1 MQKNLVRVQSRL
13 GTGQLC
19 LWAGGMMYVAGRARM
34 INSGPA
40 VALKAPSK
48 HSQCLVLAMLS
59 ADVGPLGNA
68 LFLGLLPCGV
78 LEQRER
84 GSSVLRNGRSA
95 ACQDVLVEKLFSEH
109 NEFAVNFIA
118 KVSMT
123 CLQS

>member
-1 MQKNLVRVQSRL
+1 
-13 GTGQLC
+13 
-19 LWAGGMMYVAGRARM
+19 MYVAGRARM

-68 LFLGLLPCGV
+68 LFLGLLVRCWS
-78 LEQRER
+78 E